1 MNAKKRNISVDL
13 MRSISAIAVVV
24 YHVLG
29 CCVDLDPG
37 LSEQTRKGFS
47 AVFEALSWHVPTFY
61 IITGYLWLDDSKECT
76 YAKMAHNIRRF
87 VAVLFT
93 VGYSFALMERFFVAR
108 QLSVSLFLGGITD
121 VLTGKLWVHMW
132 YLYSIIG
139 VYLFLPV
146 IKPFFQQSSKR
157 TIGLLVGLIFVFT
170 IFESAVDGFGVI
182 IPVSFP
188 ISKPAFY
195 VCAGGLIA
203 KGFPASKRVTALSA
217 ALFCGSFVAA
227 FLVQY
232 FTPEFEDLIP
242 ILTCIS
248 AVSIFL
254 AVISGGAQM
263 HGTRS
268 LRVFSNCTFGIYL
281 FHPFFLNLMFKLLHL
296 YPSRFPLPVSVLV
309 SCAAATLLSFA
320 LTYFLKKIRWIN
332 RYLL

>member
-29 CCVDLDPG
+29 CSVDLDPE
-37 LSEQTRKGFS
+37 LSEQARKVFS
-47 AVFEALSWHVPTFY
+47 AFFEALSWNVPTFF

-87 VAVLFT
+87 VTVLFT
-93 VGYSFALMERFFVAR
+93 VGFAFAIMERFFVTK

-121 VLTGKLWVHMW
+121 VLTGNLWAHMW

-157 TIGLLVGLIFVFT
+157 TIGFLVCLLFVFT
-170 IFESAVDGFGVI
+170 ILEPVVDDFGGI
-182 IPVSFP
+182 IPVRFP

-203 KGFPASKRVTALSA
+203 KGFSASKRATAWSA
-217 ALFCGSFVAA
+217 ALFCGSFASA

-232 FTPEFEDLIP
+232 FAPELEDLIP
-242 ILTCIS
+242 LLTCIS

-254 AVISGGAQM
+254 AIISGGAQM
-263 HGTRS
+263 HGSRS
-268 LRVFSNCTFGIYL
+268 LRIFSNCTFGIYL
-281 FHPFFLNLMFKLLHL
+281 FHQFFLNIMFKLLHL
-296 YPSRFPLPVSVLV
+296 YPSRFLLPASVLV